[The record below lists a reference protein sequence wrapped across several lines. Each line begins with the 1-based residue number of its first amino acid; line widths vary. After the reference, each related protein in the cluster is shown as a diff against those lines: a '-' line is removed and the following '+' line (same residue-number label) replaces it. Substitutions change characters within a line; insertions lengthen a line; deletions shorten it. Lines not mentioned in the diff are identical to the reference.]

1 MDRLGATHLKIIQQE
16 RERYLEK
23 RYWNYLA
30 SKAQHEK
37 RLDNPSVQGLRAG
50 YSPRV
55 LLRVSSVSLLL
66 VFAVCVTLF
75 LIR

>member
-16 RERYLEK
+16 REQYLEK

-30 SKAQHEK
+30 SKAQREK
-37 RLDNPSVQGLRAG
+37 RLDNTSVKLREG

-55 LLRVSSVSLLL
+55 LLRVSSVSLLV
-66 VFAVCVTLF
+66 VFAVCITLF

>member
-30 SKAQHEK
+30 SKAQREEHSQYQK
-37 RLDNPSVQGLRAG
+37 S
-50 YSPRV
+50 SRV
-55 LLRVSSVSLLL
+55 LLRVSSVSLLV